1 MTTDAPRPGSPSAHE
16 PNIGTGAPNNTQS
29 VQPPPNTVPETVAQ
43 AVPGYAA
50 RVRGCLL
57 GGALGDQLGAAI
69 EFETLETITGRFGGD
84 GLQDFSQLPAPGH
97 FTDDTQ
103 LTLYTLDGLTEALEW
118 ANAGTAADE
127 AACLWLAYLRWYA
140 GQEGRFPDGA
150 PEPQPRWIDEQTVL
164 QARRAPG
171 EACLSGLAAGEMGTR
186 ARPVNPDS
194 KDCGTVIRSAPF
206 GLLPFVDDQTVQ
218 RLATD
223 GSALTHGHPTAHQ
236 SAAAFATLIRLLVH
250 EQATLPGAAV
260 AMLARTE
267 QNAEAA
273 ELAARL
279 RAAVELSAQGPV
291 APADLT
297 ATLGE
302 GWVAEEALAI
312 ALYAVLATADSTTP
326 EQHFR
331 RAVALAINHDGDSDS
346 TGSLAGNLLGAHY
359 GEAALPAAWLE
370 SLEAPDLIRGMAE
383 RFLSQT
389 QG

>member
-1 MTTDAPRPGSPSAHE
+1 MTTDAPLPGSRPSDPTA
-16 PNIGTGAPNNTQS
+16 Q
-29 VQPPPNTVPETVAQ
+29 TVPD
-43 AVPGYAA
+43 YAS

-57 GGALGDQLGAAI
+57 GGALGDQLGAAVASDSFDVI
-69 EFETLETITGRFGGD
+69 SGRFGSD
-84 GLQDFSQLPAPGH
+84 GLRDFSQLPEPGH

-140 GQEGRFPDGA
+140 TQEGRFPDNA
-150 PEPQPRWIDEQTVL
+150 PAPQPRWIDGQSVL
-164 QARRAPG
+164 HARRSPA
-171 EACLSGLAAGEMGTR
+171 EACLSGLATGEMGTR
-186 ARPVNPDS
+186 ARPVNPDALDRS
-194 KDCGTVIRSAPF
+194 TVTRSAPF

-223 GSALTHGHPTAHQ
+223 GSALTHGHPAAHRTA
-236 SAAAFATLIRLLVH
+236 ATLATFIRLLVH

-260 AMLARTE
+260 AMLARAE
-267 QNAEAA
+267 QDAGAA
-273 ELAARL
+273 DLPGRL
-279 RAAVELSAQGPV
+279 RAAVELSANGPV

-297 ATLGE
+297 AALGT
-302 GWVAEEALAI
+302 GRAAGEALSI
-312 ALYAVLATADSTTP
+312 ALYAVLATAHSTTP

-331 RAVALAINHDGDSDS
+331 RGVAAAINHDGDSDA

-359 GEAALPAAWLE
+359 GEAALPAEWLAA
-370 SLEAPDLIRGMAE
+370 LEGPETILGMAE
-383 RFLSQT
+383 GFLAQT

>member
-1 MTTDAPRPGSPSAHE
+1 MSVRTPKLIIVITDAPLPGSRSNDPSH
-16 PNIGTGAPNNTQS
+16 
-29 VQPPPNTVPETVAQ
+29 
-43 AVPGYAA
+43 AVPDYPS

-57 GGALGDQLGAAI
+57 GGALGDQLGAAVELDSFDLI
-69 EFETLETITGRFGGD
+69 AGQFGAD
-84 GLQDFSQLPAPGH
+84 GLRDFSQLPDPGH
-97 FTDDTQ
+97 FTSDTQ

-140 GQEGRFPDGA
+140 TQEGRFPDGA
-150 PEPQPRWIDEQTVL
+150 PAPQPRWIDGQTVL
-164 QARRAPG
+164 HTRRAPA
-171 EACLSGLAAGEMGTR
+171 EACLSGLASGEMGTR
-186 ARPVNPDS
+186 ARPVNRDAHDS
-194 KDCGTVIRSAPF
+194 STVTRSAPF

-223 GSALTHGHPTAHQ
+223 GSALTHGHPAAHR
-236 SAAAFATLIRLLVH
+236 SAATLATFIRLLVH

-267 QNAEAA
+267 HDPAAA
-273 ELAARL
+273 ELAGRL

-297 ATLGE
+297 AALGD
-302 GWVAEEALAI
+302 GRSAEEALSI
-312 ALYAVLATADSTTP
+312 GLYAVLATADSTTP

-331 RAVALAINHDGDSDS
+331 RAVATAINHDGDSNA
-346 TGSLAGNLLGAHY
+346 TGSIAASLLGAHY
-359 GEAALPAAWLE
+359 GEAALPGDWLAALE
-370 SLEAPDLIRGMAE
+370 GTDAIRGMAD
-383 RFLSQT
+383 RFLAQT

>member
-1 MTTDAPRPGSPSAHE
+1 VTTDAPLPASRSDAASTAH
-16 PNIGTGAPNNTQS
+16 
-29 VQPPPNTVPETVAQ
+29 TVPD
-43 AVPGYAA
+43 YAS

-57 GGALGDQLGAAI
+57 GGALGDQLGAAVESDSFDVI
-69 EFETLETITGRFGGD
+69 AGRFGAD
-84 GLQDFSQLPAPGH
+84 GLHDFSQLPEPGH
-97 FTDDTQ
+97 FSDETQ

-140 GQEGRFPDGA
+140 TQEGSFPESA
-150 PEPQPRWIDEQTVL
+150 PAPQPRWIDGQSVL
-164 QARRAPG
+164 HARRAPAG
-171 EACLSGLAAGEMGTR
+171 ACLSGLATGEMGTR
-186 ARPVNPDS
+186 ARPVNPDAVDGS
-194 KDCGTVIRSAPF
+194 TVTRSAPF

-223 GSALTHGHPTAHQ
+223 GSALTHGHPAAHR
-236 SAAAFATLIRLLVH
+236 SAATLATLIRLLVH

-267 QNAEAA
+267 QDAGAA
-273 ELAARL
+273 ELAGRL
-279 RAAVELSAQGPV
+279 RTAVELSARGPV

-297 ATLGE
+297 AALGT
-302 GWVAEEALAI
+302 GRAAEEALSI

-331 RAVALAINHDGDSDS
+331 RGVAAATNHDGDSDAA
-346 TGSLAGNLLGAHY
+346 GSIAGNLLGAHY
-359 GEAALPAAWLE
+359 GEAALPAEWLAA
-370 SLEAPDLIRGMAE
+370 LEGPEVILGMAD
-383 RFLSQT
+383 RFLAQT